1 MNIEPIYKRRVERR
15 SAVRKI
21 RRARRYVRTP
31 EGVRRFGLPIGSP
44 ITVGASPVLRF
55 RSAIETKAEAPRKP
69 RSGKRDVRAALAP
82 KIRTQTEASKEA
94 GGSRKSDSL
103 ADWSEK
109 QRDTGLV
116 KTGKGM
122 LGHFQQHLPDF
133 RDRTSADQIVSDLES
148 NVRYLLGQME
158 EDEGAIE
165 RAKASIMWYVAGSAF
180 GEDLGSAVS
189 NRHADAIGAFLLA
202 VLSPKNEWSNN
213 VGQAVH
219 AVELW
224 NSDEPVSDEIL
235 GATYDLAVK
244 EITKTL
250 ESKAESLTDKKRALK
265 ARKADARD
273 LDKWRKQNPEYNKKD
288 AAKEMDRL
296 GLIRQ
301 NSAKSKLYFADG
313 DFKNLEEEIAQLEK
327 DVPML
332 REQRRVLVGG
342 EGKRAGKAARE
353 RFINDNRGVT
363 LAGAE
368 DWAQG
373 FILRSSID
381 VNEWKSY
388 GLIPLADGSGYE
400 VGDKPV
406 AKLSSPMPGPAEKAL
421 AMLRMSNDISSGK
434 MSDDGLLS
442 FIDENLGG
450 GSKVRSFY
458 MNLYDPFDEDEKA
471 VTVDTHMAAGML
483 LLPVG
488 ANSAP
493 VSEGVFSQHTSRGMG
508 NTYPLFLTATRN
520 IAENPPEGSFLTKA
534 PFAGLQ
540 PRALQSLIWE
550 YQLSR
555 YGGVPGT
562 YARAKTDFSEAY
574 GLMTMQVLDRFGPA
588 GLQQWDSEIMP
599 KWRRLRALGK
609 DESSADVDK
618 DIAKTVNKFQKKIN
632 AYDGKHLSDSE
643 LKALLKDE
651 EPEDGKEVGDG

>member
-1 MNIEPIYKRRVERR
+1 MNIETIYKRRV
-15 SAVRKI
+15 AVRKI
-21 RRARRYVRTP
+21 RRARRFVRTY
-31 EGVRRFGLPIGSP
+31 EGMKRFGLPIGSP
-44 ITVGASPVLRF
+44 IAGSTSSPVQRF
-55 RSAIETKAEAPRKP
+55 RDATETKAKAPRKS
-69 RSGKRDVRAALAP
+69 RKSKGEVRAALAP
-82 KIRTQTEASKEA
+82 RIRTQTDASKEA

-103 ADWSEK
+103 ADWDEK

-116 KTGKGM
+116 PKGKGM

-133 RDRTSADQIVSDLES
+133 RDRKAADEVVKDLEG
-148 NVRYLLGQME
+148 NIEHLLREME
-158 EDEGAIE
+158 KDEGAIE

-180 GEDLGSAVS
+180 GEDLGSSVS
-189 NRHADAIGAFLLA
+189 RRHADAIGAFLLA
-202 VLSPKNEWSNN
+202 VLSPKNEWSQN

-224 NSDEPVSDEIL
+224 NSDEPISDDVL

-250 ESKAESLTDKKRALK
+250 DDKVESLADKKRALK

-273 LDKWRKQNPEYNKKD
+273 LAKWMKQNPEYNKKD

-313 DFKNLEEEIAQLEK
+313 DFKKLEAEIAQLER

-332 REQRRVLVGG
+332 QERRRVLFGG
-342 EGKRAGKAARE
+342 AGNRPGKAARE

-363 LAGAE
+363 LSTADE
-368 DWAQG
+368 WAQG

-381 VNEWKSY
+381 VNDWKSY
-388 GLIPLADGSGYE
+388 GLVPLADGSGYE
-400 VGDKPV
+400 VGDTPV

-421 AMLRMSNDISSGK
+421 AMLRISNDISSGK
-434 MSDDGLLS
+434 MSDEDLLS
-442 FIDENLGG
+442 FIDSELGG

-471 VTVDTHMAAGML
+471 VTVDTHMAAAML
-483 LLPVG
+483 LLPLG

-493 VSEGVFSQHTSRGMG
+493 VSEGVFSQHASRGMG
-508 NTYPLFLTATRN
+508 NTYPLFLEATRN
-520 IAENPPEGSFLTKA
+520 IAKNPPKGSFLEKE
-534 PFAGLQ
+534 PFVGLP

-550 YQLSR
+550 YQLGR
-555 YGGVPGT
+555 YGGKPGT
-562 YARAKTDFSEAY
+562 YARAKTDFYDTY
-574 GLMTMQVLDRFGPA
+574 GLMTMQVLDRFGPE
-588 GLQQWDSEIMP
+588 GLREWDSEIMP

-618 DIAKTVNKFQKKIN
+618 DIAKTVNKFQKKID
-632 AYDGKHLSDSE
+632 AYDGKHLSDSA
-643 LKALLKDE
+643 LKALLKE
-651 EPEDGKEVGDG
+651 KKSNEDVGDG